1 MKKKKKKK
9 QLQGAV
15 KGRGVVAR
23 RVYRRRKKVY
33 LSECLRW
40 CQRLVSLNDCP
51 IFQGLIVDT
60 YKAYPWP
67 LCIFNAHGRSGLV
80 LCTRVPNYLPPPPSI
95 KIPDSRILDENK
107 TSWTRYPLSYSPITL
122 SPLLSLS
129 SFSSFHLTFRR
140 DVCEVLVG
148 KISLSQNFWNL
159 KAYLGDNRGE
169 YRYIFPSSFFLF
181 SSSSSSFPKRLQRI
195 SLSSFRIFDLTLNL
209 EDDVMFFRQNGK
221 KIFRMERKCKEFYN
235 SSILYYVHLHN
246 YQRMSNL
253 FEYRLKIIPPK
264 NFSPTVYCSNLS
276 HMRRYRQS
284 KLHDIRRSSEPP

>member
-181 SSSSSSFPKRLQRI
+181 SSSSSSFPKRLQQI

-209 EDDVMFFRQNGK
+209 EDDVMFLDKMGYLEWKENVKNSTILQFYIMF
-221 KIFRMERKCKEFYN
+221 IFIIIRECQIYLNIDSRLFLLRIFLQ
-235 SSILYYVHLHN
+235 SSIALIYL
-246 YQRMSNL
+246 
-253 FEYRLKIIPPK
+253 I
-264 NFSPTVYCSNLS
+264 
-276 HMRRYRQS
+276 
-284 KLHDIRRSSEPP
+284 

>member
-1 MKKKKKKK
+1 MFIHILEFRSFGNAVVEIHLDAKKWALMKKKKKK

-33 LSECLRW
+33 LFECLRW

-129 SFSSFHLTFRR
+129 LLLPFLLFIPLFVEMFVKFSSGRFL
-140 DVCEVLVG
+140 
-148 KISLSQNFWNL
+148 
-159 KAYLGDNRGE
+159 YL
-169 YRYIFPSSFFLF
+169 
-181 SSSSSSFPKRLQRI
+181 
-195 SLSSFRIFDLTLNL
+195 RIFGTWKRIL
-209 EDDVMFFRQNGK
+209 EIIEVNIVTSSRLPFSCFLLLLLRFQSDSNG
-221 KIFRMERKCKEFYN
+221 FLYLPSEF
-235 SSILYYVHLHN
+235 SI
-246 YQRMSNL
+246 
-253 FEYRLKIIPPK
+253 
-264 NFSPTVYCSNLS
+264 
-276 HMRRYRQS
+276 
-284 KLHDIRRSSEPP
+284 

>member
-129 SFSSFHLTFRR
+129 LLLPFLLFIPLFVEMFVKFSSGRFL
-140 DVCEVLVG
+140 
-148 KISLSQNFWNL
+148 
-159 KAYLGDNRGE
+159 YL
-169 YRYIFPSSFFLF
+169 
-181 SSSSSSFPKRLQRI
+181 
-195 SLSSFRIFDLTLNL
+195 RIFGT
-209 EDDVMFFRQNGK
+209 
-221 KIFRMERKCKEFYN
+221 
-235 SSILYYVHLHN
+235 
-246 YQRMSNL
+246 
-253 FEYRLKIIPPK
+253 
-264 NFSPTVYCSNLS
+264 
-276 HMRRYRQS
+276 
-284 KLHDIRRSSEPP
+284 

>member
-1 MKKKKKKK
+1 MKKKKKK

-67 LCIFNAHGRSGLV
+67 LCIFNAHGRNGLV

-209 EDDVMFFRQNGK
+209 EDDVMFLDKMGYLEWKENVKNSTILQFYIMF
-221 KIFRMERKCKEFYN
+221 IFIIIRECQIYLNIDSRLFLLRIFLQ
-235 SSILYYVHLHN
+235 SSIALIYL
-246 YQRMSNL
+246 
-253 FEYRLKIIPPK
+253 I
-264 NFSPTVYCSNLS
+264 
-276 HMRRYRQS
+276 
-284 KLHDIRRSSEPP
+284 